1 MAGDPPSHPDD
12 DDRRD
17 AAAVRDAAPPDRI
30 AVLDAGASTLRAAV
44 FDGEDELTRRT
55 ERQGLPHP
63 GATAART
70 VILERVG
77 ALLARLGNGPYTAV
91 VLAATGIRRIGDSE
105 QELQEDLAAQLGT
118 EVVLANDVVAGYL
131 GALGPAPG
139 LLLHAGTGSLV
150 LALPGRGEPVV
161 LDGWGHLAGDRG
173 SGFMLGR
180 AGLRAAFDAL
190 DGLAGPT
197 RLTELLLGRDPEQAI
212 TDLHSSPVLVREVAG
227 FAPHVL
233 RAAAEDDATAQRLV
247 EESVDAL
254 MRTGLAALD
263 RADMTDR
270 DPRREDEPLH
280 VAGVGGLFAD
290 AHYRR
295 VLTDRVRRDL
305 PRAALHLGG
314 GDALRGGLLLR
325 TSAEEPLTRALG
337 RAFGGDAA

>member
-1 MAGDPPSHPDD
+1 MAGDPPSHPVD
-12 DDRRD
+12 DDRPD
-17 AAAVRDAAPPDRI
+17 AAAAPDAAPPLRV

-44 FDGEDELTRRT
+44 FEGEDELTRRT
-55 ERQGLPHP
+55 EHQGLPHP
-63 GATAART
+63 GAAAARA
-70 VILERVG
+70 VIRERVA
-77 ALLARLGNGPYTAV
+77 ALLARLGHGPYSAV
-91 VLAATGIRRIGDSE
+91 VLATTGIRRIGDSE
-105 QELQEDLAAQLGT
+105 QELREDLAAQLGT

-150 LALPGRGEPVV
+150 LALPERGEPVV

-180 AGLRAAFDAL
+180 AGLRAAFDAV

-197 RLTELLLGRDPEQAI
+197 RLTELLLGRDPEQVI
-212 TDLHSSPVLVREVAG
+212 TDLHSSSVLVREVAG

-233 RAAAEDDATAQRLV
+233 RAAAEGDATAQRLV

-254 MRTGLAALD
+254 VRTGLVALE
-263 RADMTDR
+263 RAGTTG
-270 DPRREDEPLH
+270 REPEPDEEPLH

-295 VLTDRVRRDL
+295 VLTARVRSDL
-305 PRAALHLGG
+305 PRAELHLGG
-314 GDALRGGLLLR
+314 GDPLRGGLLLR
-325 TSAEEPLTRALG
+325 TTAEEELTLSLG
-337 RAFGGDAA
+337 RAFGGGGA